1 MPQKN
6 RDLAIQKAGGRGFK
20 SPRVHSTHFFF
31 RCPQFLRN
39 IQRKPALK
47 EMKKEKQGQAI
58 KEKADTEKE
67 TNKGTKRKGGTQNRI
82 HRED

>member
-1 MPQKN
+1 VSSVPS
-6 RDLAIQKAGGRGFK
+6 D
-20 SPRVHSTHFFF
+20 
-31 RCPQFLRN
+31 

-47 EMKKEKQGQAI
+47 EERKEKHRQAI

-67 TNKGTKRKGGTQNRI
+67 TNKGTKRKGETQNRI

>member
-1 MPQKN
+1 
-6 RDLAIQKAGGRGFK
+6 
-20 SPRVHSTHFFF
+20 
-31 RCPQFLRN
+31 
-39 IQRKPALK
+39 
-47 EMKKEKQGQAI
+47 MKKEKQGQAI